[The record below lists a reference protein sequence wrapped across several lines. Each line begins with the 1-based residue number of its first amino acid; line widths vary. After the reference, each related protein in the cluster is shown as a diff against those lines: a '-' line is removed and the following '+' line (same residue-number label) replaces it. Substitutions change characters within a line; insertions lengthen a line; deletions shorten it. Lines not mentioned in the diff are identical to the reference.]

1 MYCYWLSYIVLFVI
15 SLRQRTVLTF
25 KRKNFDGDGDGGD
38 DNKDDDVA
46 EDDDDVD
53 NLHLPFRAPPVP
65 IATIAVG
72 RLAREAKPIFGI
84 FKSLDLLL

>member
-1 MYCYWLSYIVLFVI
+1 M
-15 SLRQRTVLTF
+15 TF
-25 KRKNFDGDGDGGD
+25 KRKNFDGDGDGGND
-38 DNKDDDVA
+38 DKDDDINEDDVSD
-46 EDDDDVD
+46 DDDDVD

-84 FKSLDLLL
+84 FKPLDLLLQLTIL